1 MVKGVRWMEATKRA
15 YPAYVDVVGM
25 ILLCDHAATQPRS
38 HAVTQP
44 QQSRMRKTTYTTD
57 NNTQRTC
64 YEFTYKVTRPVGD
77 LAVGLFGR
85 SEEKKKA
92 GMNAKPPSSLPT
104 ADDATDAV
112 GERTAEMVAEA
123 LEQTRA
129 LATRVNSEERRL
141 AHANARLDYM
151 LVTSWLGD
159 ILLFALLGLA
169 VWAGPWYYLRE
180 MESARAK
187 GTAW

>member
-1 MVKGVRWMEATKRA
+1 LRNRSWGRGMTWGRASYGQHEQSQTIEVMDAHGQRGAMDGSNKTGVSRLRRRCWHDSSLR
-15 YPAYVDVVGM
+15 
-25 ILLCDHAATQPRS
+25 PRS
-38 HAVTQP
+38 HA
-44 QQSRMRKTTYTTD
+44 TTAVQD
-57 NNTQRTC
+57 AQDNTQRTC

-92 GMNAKPPSSLPT
+92 GMNAKPPSPLPT

-112 GERTAEMVAEA
+112 GERTAEMVAEV

-169 VWAGPWYYLRE
+169 VWAG
-180 MESARAK
+180 S
-187 GTAW
+187 